1 MGLFLKP
8 TRVSFQLCYLI
19 HKKVQYIN
27 STSSISIRL
36 FLLILEAV
44 FSTILKT
51 FRICLVKV
59 FVIVFALVCVL
70 SHATLQIIICAAI
83 VNNKYFVS
91 QKGCYIRCLQNKQR
105 QYMVFS
111 FTLSMKRPIFIS
123 RSEECSRDLV
133 NIPIDVLQ

>member
-19 HKKVQYIN
+19 DKMFQYIN
-27 STSSISIRL
+27 STSNIAIRS
-36 FLLILEAV
+36 LLVILE
-44 FSTILKT
+44 TIYLTIFTT

-111 FTLSMKRPIFIS
+111 FTLSMKRPIFVS